1 MNLLQF
7 FKHLF
12 STLVGIDFKLD
23 LFCPD
28 FDGEWE
34 AIKKSIHL
42 YVMTILLNWRLIIL
56 LYLYHFIT
64 WNSIMLRP
72 IWIDFRSYYFF
83 IENYMFSSRTNVP
96 NLELLSKMKNS
107 LFWIFM

>member
-1 MNLLQF
+1 
-7 FKHLF
+7 
-12 STLVGIDFKLD
+12 
-23 LFCPD
+23 
-28 FDGEWE
+28 
-34 AIKKSIHL
+34 
-42 YVMTILLNWRLIIL
+42 
-56 LYLYHFIT
+56 
-64 WNSIMLRP
+64 MLRP